1 MNETQ
6 PVGLYWIAFCISTIV
21 LILFL
26 VFIREFFWM
35 VLPFFFTSFC
45 KAMRII

>member
-6 PVGLYWIAFCISTIV
+6 PVGMYWIAFIISTIA
-21 LILFL
+21 LILVLFFL
-26 VFIREFFWM
+26 RQYFWM
-35 VLPFFFTSFC
+35 ILPFFFTSFG